1 MAVRRLRRDGNSLV
15 VTIPPE
21 EAGKAHLVE
30 GGYVEVEADEATGG
44 LRIYPVQTRKAG
56 VRPGIIDIGRQVIQ
70 EDRTLLERL
79 AAYDPEARRSD

>member
-30 GGYVEVEADEATGG
+30 EGYVEIEADEETGG
-44 LRIYPVQTRKAG
+44 QRIYPVQTRKAG
-56 VRPGIIDIGRQVIQ
+56 ARADIIAIR
-70 EDRTLLERL
+70 R
-79 AAYDPEARRSD
+79 AASRAR